1 MNGVTDMRLAVLID
15 ADNVVRSDM
24 KAIIG
29 EVTKYGTP
37 VVKRAYGDWA
47 SQTLAG
53 WKDVL
58 LEIGAVPVQQ
68 YAYTTGK
75 NATDVAM
82 VIDAMDFLHDDCVEG
97 FVLVSS
103 DSDFTPLALRLR
115 ESGKR
120 VFGIGE
126 KKTPK
131 PFIKACDKFI
141 YAEILRPSP
150 EVAPVQKV
158 ESSTMKTSA
167 DIKPIETVSSTV
179 GHGAAVMGVPSGD
192 KGSKKPS
199 SAATVPAKKPV
210 SAKTVEFIA
219 DETELCQISFK
230 ANFKT
235 LGKKC
240 GAKMKAVAA
249 AIASAKTLPTEA
261 EGVALDPEDVIVTRS
276 SKPGLVVASQGAIVV
291 GLETALT
298 PELIAEG
305 NAREFV
311 SHVQSMRKEADFEV
325 TQRIA
330 VTVKA
335 DAEMKAALEAHLDYV
350 KNETLAT
357 DVTIAEGAGD
367 VDLNGH
373 KTAIAVKAI

>member
-1 MNGVTDMRLAVLID
+1 MSDVTEMRLAVLID
-15 ADNVVRSDM
+15 ADNVVRSDV

-115 ESGKR
+115 ESGKK

-131 PFIKACDKFI
+131 PFIKACDRFI

-150 EVAPVQKV
+150 EASLAQKAETSTLKPLVDAKPVV
-158 ESSTMKTSA
+158 TIP
-167 DIKPIETVSSTV
+167 DTVRKLS
-179 GHGAAVMGVPSGD
+179 GVPNAD
-192 KGSKKPS
+192 KDTKKPAS
-199 SAATVPAKKPV
+199 GATTPDKKPV
-210 SAKTVEFIA
+210 SAKTVKFIA
-219 DETELCQISFK
+219 QCISELAGDDGRCALSG
-230 ANFKT
+230 
-235 LGKKC
+235 LGSLLSKNRPDFDSRNYGYSQLSK
-240 GAKMKAVAA
+240 
-249 AIASAKTLPTEA
+249 L
-261 EGVALDPEDVIVTRS
+261 LRS
-276 SKPGLVVASQGAIVV
+276 ID
-291 GLETALT
+291 
-298 PELIAEG
+298 
-305 NAREFV
+305 R
-311 SHVQSMRKEADFEV
+311 FEV
-325 TQRIA
+325 TGSGGSLS
-330 VTVKA
+330 VK
-335 DAEMKAALEAHLDYV
+335 D
-350 KNETLAT
+350 KNPN
-357 DVTIAEGAGD
+357 D
-367 VDLNGH
+367 
-373 KTAIAVKAI
+373 

>member
-1 MNGVTDMRLAVLID
+1 MNDVNEMRLAVLID

-29 EVTKYGTP
+29 EVAKYGTP

-47 SQTLAG
+47 SQTLSG
-53 WKDVL
+53 WKEVL

-115 ESGKR
+115 ESGKK

-150 EVAPVQKV
+150 EVMPVQKV
-158 ESSTMKTSA
+158 DGQPKTSA
-167 DIKPIETVSSTV
+167 DAKSVE
-179 GHGAAVMGVPSGD
+179 AVPSTAGLITVTSGVSGAD
-192 KGSKKPS
+192 KVAKKS
-199 SAATVPAKKPV
+199 SSVATAPGKKPV
-210 SAKTVEFIA
+210 SAKTVKFIA
-219 DETELCQISFK
+219 QCISELAGDDGRCALSG
-230 ANFKT
+230 
-235 LGKKC
+235 LGSLLSKNRPDFDSRNYGYSQLSK
-240 GAKMKAVAA
+240 
-249 AIASAKTLPTEA
+249 L
-261 EGVALDPEDVIVTRS
+261 LRS
-276 SKPGLVVASQGAIVV
+276 ID
-291 GLETALT
+291 
-298 PELIAEG
+298 
-305 NAREFV
+305 RF
-311 SHVQSMRKEADFEV
+311 
-325 TQRIA
+325 
-330 VTVKA
+330 
-335 DAEMKAALEAHLDYV
+335 
-350 KNETLAT
+350 
-357 DVTIAEGAGD
+357 DVTGSGGS
-367 VDLNGH
+367 LS
-373 KTAIAVKAI
+373 VKDKNPSA

>member
-82 VIDAMDFLHDDCVEG
+82 VIDAMDFLHDDCVDG

-150 EVAPVQKV
+150 EVSPVQKV
-158 ESSTMKTSA
+158 NGPTLKT
-167 DIKPIETVSSTV
+167 
-179 GHGAAVMGVPSGD
+179 AAVADPVKDVSPTAGHSAVASGAPSEE
-192 KGSKKPS
+192 KKPS
-199 SAATVPAKKPV
+199 LTASASDKKSV
-210 SAKTVEFIA
+210 SIKTVNFIA
-219 DETELCQISFK
+219 QCISELAGDDGRCALSG
-230 ANFKT
+230 
-235 LGKKC
+235 LGSLLSKNRPDFDSRNYGYSQLSK
-240 GAKMKAVAA
+240 
-249 AIASAKTLPTEA
+249 L
-261 EGVALDPEDVIVTRS
+261 LRS
-276 SKPGLVVASQGAIVV
+276 ID
-291 GLETALT
+291 
-298 PELIAEG
+298 
-305 NAREFV
+305 R
-311 SHVQSMRKEADFEV
+311 FEV
-325 TQRIA
+325 TGSGGSLS
-330 VTVKA
+330 VK
-335 DAEMKAALEAHLDYV
+335 D
-350 KNETLAT
+350 KNPS
-357 DVTIAEGAGD
+357 V
-367 VDLNGH
+367 
-373 KTAIAVKAI
+373 

>member
-1 MNGVTDMRLAVLID
+1 MELRLAVLID

-29 EVTKYGTP
+29 EVAKYGTP

-141 YAEILRPSP
+141 YVEILRPCP

-158 ESSTMKTSA
+158 NGPTLKT
-167 DIKPIETVSSTV
+167 
-179 GHGAAVMGVPSGD
+179 AAVADPVKDVSPTTGYAAVVSGAPSG
-192 KGSKKPS
+192 
-199 SAATVPAKKPV
+199 
-210 SAKTVEFIA
+210 ERNR
-219 DETELCQISFK
+219 L
-230 ANFKT
+230 
-235 LGKKC
+235 
-240 GAKMKAVAA
+240 
-249 AIASAKTLPTEA
+249 
-261 EGVALDPEDVIVTRS
+261 
-276 SKPGLVVASQGAIVV
+276 
-291 GLETALT
+291 
-298 PELIAEG
+298 
-305 NAREFV
+305 
-311 SHVQSMRKEADFEV
+311 
-325 TQRIA
+325 
-330 VTVKA
+330 
-335 DAEMKAALEAHLDYV
+335 
-350 KNETLAT
+350 
-357 DVTIAEGAGD
+357 
-367 VDLNGH
+367 
-373 KTAIAVKAI
+373 

>member
-82 VIDAMDFLHDDCVEG
+82 VIDAMDFLHDDCVDG

-150 EVAPVQKV
+150 EVSPVQKV
-158 ESSTMKTSA
+158 NGPTLKT
-167 DIKPIETVSSTV
+167 
-179 GHGAAVMGVPSGD
+179 AAVADLVKDVSPTTGYAAVVSGAPSGE
-192 KGSKKPS
+192 KKPPLTA
-199 SAATVPAKKPV
+199 SASDKKPV
-210 SAKTVEFIA
+210 SIKTVNFIA
-219 DETELCQISFK
+219 QCISELAGDDGRCALSG
-230 ANFKT
+230 
-235 LGKKC
+235 LGSLLSKNRPDFDSRNYGYSQLSK
-240 GAKMKAVAA
+240 
-249 AIASAKTLPTEA
+249 L
-261 EGVALDPEDVIVTRS
+261 LRS
-276 SKPGLVVASQGAIVV
+276 ID
-291 GLETALT
+291 
-298 PELIAEG
+298 
-305 NAREFV
+305 R
-311 SHVQSMRKEADFEV
+311 FEV
-325 TQRIA
+325 TGSGGSLS
-330 VTVKA
+330 VK
-335 DAEMKAALEAHLDYV
+335 D
-350 KNETLAT
+350 KNPS
-357 DVTIAEGAGD
+357 V
-367 VDLNGH
+367 
-373 KTAIAVKAI
+373 

>member
-1 MNGVTDMRLAVLID
+1 MSDVTEMRLAVLID
-15 ADNVVRSDM
+15 ADNVVRSDV

-53 WKDVL
+53 WKAVL

-68 YAYTTGK
+68 YAYTIGK

-120 VFGIGE
+120 VIGIGE

-150 EVAPVQKV
+150 EAVPAQDV
-158 ESSTMKTSA
+158 EKSTLKSSA
-167 DIKPIETVSSTV
+167 DAKP
-179 GHGAAVMGVPSGD
+179 AVTIPDAVKKLSGVPSAD
-192 KGSKKPS
+192 KGPKKPAS
-199 SAATVPAKKPV
+199 VATAPGKKPV
-210 SAKTVEFIA
+210 SAKTVKFIA
-219 DETELCQISFK
+219 QCISELAGDDGRCALSG
-230 ANFKT
+230 
-235 LGKKC
+235 LGSLLSKNRPDFDSRNYGYSQLSK
-240 GAKMKAVAA
+240 
-249 AIASAKTLPTEA
+249 L
-261 EGVALDPEDVIVTRS
+261 LRS
-276 SKPGLVVASQGAIVV
+276 ID
-291 GLETALT
+291 
-298 PELIAEG
+298 
-305 NAREFV
+305 R
-311 SHVQSMRKEADFEV
+311 FEV
-325 TQRIA
+325 TGSGGSLS
-330 VTVKA
+330 VK
-335 DAEMKAALEAHLDYV
+335 DRNP
-350 KNETLAT
+350 NE
-357 DVTIAEGAGD
+357 
-367 VDLNGH
+367 
-373 KTAIAVKAI
+373 

>member
-1 MNGVTDMRLAVLID
+1 MNDVNEMRLAVLID
-15 ADNVVRSDM
+15 ADNVARSDM

-97 FVLVSS
+97 FALVSS

-141 YAEILRPSP
+141 YVEILRPCP

-158 ESSTMKTSA
+158 NGPNLKT
-167 DIKPIETVSSTV
+167 
-179 GHGAAVMGVPSGD
+179 AAVAEPVKDVASVAGRATVTSGAPSGD
-192 KGSKKPS
+192 KKLS
-199 SAATVPAKKPV
+199 SAASASDKKPV
-210 SAKTVEFIA
+210 SAKTVNFIA
-219 DETELCQISFK
+219 QCISELAGDDGRC
-230 ANFKT
+230 A
-235 LGKKC
+235 LGGLGSLLSKNRPDFDSRNYGYSQLSK
-240 GAKMKAVAA
+240 
-249 AIASAKTLPTEA
+249 L
-261 EGVALDPEDVIVTRS
+261 LRS
-276 SKPGLVVASQGAIVV
+276 ID
-291 GLETALT
+291 
-298 PELIAEG
+298 
-305 NAREFV
+305 R
-311 SHVQSMRKEADFEV
+311 FEV
-325 TQRIA
+325 TGSGGSLS
-330 VTVKA
+330 VK
-335 DAEMKAALEAHLDYV
+335 D
-350 KNETLAT
+350 KNPS
-357 DVTIAEGAGD
+357 V
-367 VDLNGH
+367 
-373 KTAIAVKAI
+373 

>member
-1 MNGVTDMRLAVLID
+1 MKERMARVMNDMMELRLAVLID

-29 EVTKYGTP
+29 EVAKYGTP

-53 WKDVL
+53 WKEVL

-82 VIDAMDFLHDDCVEG
+82 VIDAMDFLHDDCVDG

-150 EVAPVQKV
+150 EVTPVQKV
-158 ESSTMKTSA
+158 DGQTKTLTA
-167 DIKPIETVSSTV
+167 AKPVEASPIT
-179 GHGAAVMGVPSGD
+179 A
-192 KGSKKPS
+192 KKPS
-199 SAATVPAKKPV
+199 SAVTAPAKKPV
-210 SAKTVEFIA
+210 SAKTVKFIA
-219 DETELCQISFK
+219 QCMSELAGDDGRC
-230 ANFKT
+230 A
-235 LGKKC
+235 LGGLGSLLSKNRPDFDSRNYGYSQLSK
-240 GAKMKAVAA
+240 
-249 AIASAKTLPTEA
+249 L
-261 EGVALDPEDVIVTRS
+261 LRS
-276 SKPGLVVASQGAIVV
+276 ID
-291 GLETALT
+291 
-298 PELIAEG
+298 
-305 NAREFV
+305 R
-311 SHVQSMRKEADFEV
+311 FEV
-325 TQRIA
+325 TGSGGSLS
-330 VTVKA
+330 VK
-335 DAEMKAALEAHLDYV
+335 DKSPSV
-350 KNETLAT
+350 
-357 DVTIAEGAGD
+357 
-367 VDLNGH
+367 
-373 KTAIAVKAI
+373 

>member
-1 MNGVTDMRLAVLID
+1 MNDLTEMRLAVLID

-29 EVTKYGTP
+29 EVAKYGTP

-53 WKDVL
+53 WKEVL

-141 YAEILRPSP
+141 YVEILRPSP

-158 ESSTMKTSA
+158 DGPTLKSA
-167 DIKPIETVSSTV
+167 VDAKLVDAVSSTAGLV
-179 GHGAAVMGVPSGD
+179 AVASGAPNND
-192 KGSKKPS
+192 KSAKKPS

-210 SAKTVEFIA
+210 SAKTVNFIA
-219 DETELCQISFK
+219 QCISELASDDGCCALSG
-230 ANFKT
+230 
-235 LGKKC
+235 LGSLLSKNRPDFDSRNYGYSQLSK
-240 GAKMKAVAA
+240 
-249 AIASAKTLPTEA
+249 L
-261 EGVALDPEDVIVTRS
+261 LRS
-276 SKPGLVVASQGAIVV
+276 ID
-291 GLETALT
+291 
-298 PELIAEG
+298 
-305 NAREFV
+305 RF
-311 SHVQSMRKEADFEV
+311 
-325 TQRIA
+325 
-330 VTVKA
+330 
-335 DAEMKAALEAHLDYV
+335 
-350 KNETLAT
+350 
-357 DVTIAEGAGD
+357 DVTGSGGS
-367 VDLNGH
+367 LS
-373 KTAIAVKAI
+373 VKDKSPNV

>member
-1 MNGVTDMRLAVLID
+1 MNDVMEMRLAVLID

-47 SQTLAG
+47 SQTLSG

-150 EVAPVQKV
+150 EIAPVQKV
-158 ESSTMKTSA
+158 DGQAKISA
-167 DIKPIETVSSTV
+167 DAKPVETVPITVEKTIQSCVSTQSGSGKNNDPSV
-179 GHGAAVMGVPSGD
+179 ASFLAAVTAGVPSAD
-192 KGSKKPS
+192 KVAKKPPS
-199 SAATVPAKKPV
+199 VAAAPGKKPV
-210 SAKTVEFIA
+210 SAKTVKFIA
-219 DETELCQISFK
+219 QCISELAGDDGRCALSG
-230 ANFKT
+230 
-235 LGKKC
+235 LGSLLSKNRPDFDSRNYGYSQLSK
-240 GAKMKAVAA
+240 
-249 AIASAKTLPTEA
+249 L
-261 EGVALDPEDVIVTRS
+261 LRS
-276 SKPGLVVASQGAIVV
+276 ID
-291 GLETALT
+291 
-298 PELIAEG
+298 
-305 NAREFV
+305 R
-311 SHVQSMRKEADFEV
+311 FEV
-325 TQRIA
+325 TGSGGSLS
-330 VTVKA
+330 VK
-335 DAEMKAALEAHLDYV
+335 D
-350 KNETLAT
+350 KNPS
-357 DVTIAEGAGD
+357 V
-367 VDLNGH
+367 
-373 KTAIAVKAI
+373 

>member
-1 MNGVTDMRLAVLID
+1 MSDVTEMRLAVLID
-15 ADNVVRSDM
+15 ADNVVRSDV
-24 KAIIG
+24 KAVIG
-29 EVTKYGTP
+29 EVAKYGTP

-120 VFGIGE
+120 VIGIGE

-150 EVAPVQKV
+150 VTAPAQNV
-158 ESSTMKTSA
+158 EKSTLKSSA
-167 DIKPIETVSSTV
+167 DAKP
-179 GHGAAVMGVPSGD
+179 AVMIPDTVKKLSGVPSTVND
-192 KGSKKPS
+192 AKKPPS
-199 SAATVPAKKPV
+199 VATAPGKKPV
-210 SAKTVEFIA
+210 SAKTVNFIA
-219 DETELCQISFK
+219 QCISELAGDDGRCALSG
-230 ANFKT
+230 
-235 LGKKC
+235 LGSLLSKNRPDFDSRNYGYSQLSK
-240 GAKMKAVAA
+240 
-249 AIASAKTLPTEA
+249 L
-261 EGVALDPEDVIVTRS
+261 LRS
-276 SKPGLVVASQGAIVV
+276 ID
-291 GLETALT
+291 
-298 PELIAEG
+298 
-305 NAREFV
+305 R
-311 SHVQSMRKEADFEV
+311 FEV
-325 TQRIA
+325 TGSGGCLSVR
-330 VTVKA
+330 
-335 DAEMKAALEAHLDYV
+335 
-350 KNETLAT
+350 
-357 DVTIAEGAGD
+357 DVNPSA
-367 VDLNGH
+367 
-373 KTAIAVKAI
+373 

>member
-1 MNGVTDMRLAVLID
+1 MNDVTEMRLAVLID

-29 EVTKYGTP
+29 EVAKYGTP

-58 LEIGAVPVQQ
+58 LEIGAIPVQQ

-199 SAATVPAKKPV
+199 SAVTVPAKKPV

-219 DETELCQISFK
+219 QCMSELAGDDGCCALSG
-230 ANFKT
+230 
-235 LGKKC
+235 LGSLLSKNRPDFDSRNYGFSQLSK
-240 GAKMKAVAA
+240 
-249 AIASAKTLPTEA
+249 L
-261 EGVALDPEDVIVTRS
+261 LRS
-276 SKPGLVVASQGAIVV
+276 ID
-291 GLETALT
+291 
-298 PELIAEG
+298 
-305 NAREFV
+305 R
-311 SHVQSMRKEADFEV
+311 FEV
-325 TQRIA
+325 TGSGGSLL
-330 VTVKA
+330 VK
-335 DAEMKAALEAHLDYV
+335 DKSPSS
-350 KNETLAT
+350 
-357 DVTIAEGAGD
+357 
-367 VDLNGH
+367 
-373 KTAIAVKAI
+373 

>member
-115 ESGKR
+115 ESGKK

-150 EVAPVQKV
+150 EVTPVQKV
-158 ESSTMKTSA
+158 DGQPKTSA
-167 DIKPIETVSSTV
+167 DAKPVEAVPVNAEKSIQSCVSTQSGIV
-179 GHGAAVMGVPSGD
+179 QNNDPSVASFLAAVTSGVSGAD
-192 KGSKKPS
+192 KVAKKS
-199 SAATVPAKKPV
+199 SSVATAPGKKPV
-210 SAKTVEFIA
+210 SAKTVKFIA
-219 DETELCQISFK
+219 QCISELAGDDGRCALSG
-230 ANFKT
+230 
-235 LGKKC
+235 LGSLLSKNRPDFDSRNYGYSQLSK
-240 GAKMKAVAA
+240 
-249 AIASAKTLPTEA
+249 L
-261 EGVALDPEDVIVTRS
+261 LRS
-276 SKPGLVVASQGAIVV
+276 ID
-291 GLETALT
+291 
-298 PELIAEG
+298 
-305 NAREFV
+305 R
-311 SHVQSMRKEADFEV
+311 FEV
-325 TQRIA
+325 TGSGGRLL
-330 VTVKA
+330 VK
-335 DAEMKAALEAHLDYV
+335 D
-350 KNETLAT
+350 KNQS
-357 DVTIAEGAGD
+357 V
-367 VDLNGH
+367 
-373 KTAIAVKAI
+373 

>member
-1 MNGVTDMRLAVLID
+1 MMSEVIEMRLAVLID
-15 ADNVVRSDM
+15 ADNVARSDM

-29 EVTKYGTP
+29 EVAKYGTP

-141 YAEILRPSP
+141 YVEILRPDL
-150 EVAPVQKV
+150 EAATGQKV
-158 ESSTMKTSA
+158 DGPALKTSA
-167 DIKPIETVSSTV
+167 DAKAGKDISSSAGYV
-179 GHGAAVMGVPSGD
+179 GVASGATSGD
-192 KGSKKPS
+192 KKPTLAASGSDKKS
-199 SAATVPAKKPV
+199 V
-210 SAKTVEFIA
+210 SAKTVKFIA
-219 DETELCQISFK
+219 QCISELAGDDGRCALSG
-230 ANFKT
+230 
-235 LGKKC
+235 LGSLLSKNRPDFDSRNYGYSQLSK
-240 GAKMKAVAA
+240 
-249 AIASAKTLPTEA
+249 L
-261 EGVALDPEDVIVTRS
+261 LRS
-276 SKPGLVVASQGAIVV
+276 ID
-291 GLETALT
+291 
-298 PELIAEG
+298 
-305 NAREFV
+305 R
-311 SHVQSMRKEADFEV
+311 FEV
-325 TQRIA
+325 TGSGGSLS
-330 VTVKA
+330 VKDRSPHA
-335 DAEMKAALEAHLDYV
+335 
-350 KNETLAT
+350 
-357 DVTIAEGAGD
+357 
-367 VDLNGH
+367 
-373 KTAIAVKAI
+373 